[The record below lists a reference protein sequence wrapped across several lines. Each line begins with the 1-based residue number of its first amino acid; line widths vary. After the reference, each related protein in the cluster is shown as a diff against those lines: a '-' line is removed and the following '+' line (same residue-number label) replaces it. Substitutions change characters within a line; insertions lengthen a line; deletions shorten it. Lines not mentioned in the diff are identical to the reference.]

1 MAFERHRINRRV
13 IDDLKV
19 RSTMGMYFYIV
30 ITLVVLIVN
39 GFYERHPVFSAVF
52 MTTMIGVAV
61 FRILHFHLF
70 DRIGSMVGWKVNY
83 GIFFAS
89 VHATSLIWGLGFAY
103 CIVLP
108 GEETTKMLMLT
119 STAGLNAGGVVAFIP
134 ARFLSIAYNLTML
147 LPAIAAMSWFRIH
160 FTLVFL
166 FLLFAVY
173 MTIMALRGNR
183 EYWDALENEYQLRV
197 KTEEI
202 QKMSRVDNL
211 TGLYNRDYF
220 DEMFALQFKMAA
232 RSESPLSLVICD
244 IDHFK
249 PINDT
254 YGHLAGDAYLVKIA
268 EILAA
273 AFQRETD
280 FLARYGGEEFVVL
293 LPGQKSGDALD
304 LCENVRAAVEG
315 LVFRH
320 HSHRIQT
327 TMSFGIA
334 TCVPRMDDERDRL
347 LERADTALYR
357 AKNGGRNRI
366 VVYEE
371 ENGRMHQANISDG
384 L

>member
-1 MAFERHRINRRV
+1 MGFERHRINRRV
-13 IDDLKV
+13 IDDLKT

-30 ITLVVLIVN
+30 IILVVLVVD
-39 GFYERHPVFSAVF
+39 GFYERHPAFSAIF
-52 MTTMIGVAV
+52 ITAMIGVAV

-70 DRIGSMVGWKVNY
+70 DRIGSVVGWKVNY

-103 CIVLP
+103 CIVQP
-108 GEETTKMLMLT
+108 GEVATRMLMLT

-134 ARFLSIAYNLTML
+134 SRFLAIVYNLTML
-147 LPAIAAMSWFRIH
+147 FPAIAAMSWFRIH

-166 FLLFAVY
+166 LVLFAVY
-173 MTIMALRGNR
+173 MTLIALRGNR
-183 EYWDALENEYQLRV
+183 EYWDALETEYQLRV
-197 KTEEI
+197 KTEQI
-202 QKMSRVDNL
+202 QKLSRLDNL

-232 RSESPLSLVICD
+232 RSGSSLTLVICD
-244 IDHFK
+244 IDRFK

-273 AFQRETD
+273 VFQRETD
-280 FLARYGGEEFVVL
+280 FLARYGGEEFVAL
-293 LPGQKSGDALD
+293 LPGQKSGAAVD
-304 LCENVRAAVEG
+304 LCENARAGVAA
-315 LVFRH
+315 LVFPH

-371 ENGRMHQANISDG
+371 ENNRIHQANMSDG

>member
-13 IDDLKV
+13 IDDLKM
-19 RSTMGMYFYIV
+19 RSTMGMYFYIA
-30 ITLVVLIVN
+30 ITLLVLIVD
-39 GFYERHPVFSAVF
+39 GFYERHPVFSAIF
-52 MTTMIGVAV
+52 MTAMIGVAV

-70 DRIGSMVGWKVNY
+70 DRIGAMVGWKLNH

-89 VHATSLIWGLGFAY
+89 VYATALIWGLGFAY
-103 CIVLP
+103 CIVQP
-108 GEETTKMLMLT
+108 EEETTKMLMLT

-197 KTEEI
+197 KTEQI

-220 DEMFALQFKMAA
+220 DEMFAIQFKMAA
-232 RSESPLSLVICD
+232 RNGAPLALVICD

-268 EILAA
+268 EILSAS
-273 AFQRETD
+273 FQRETD
-280 FLARYGGEEFVVL
+280 FLARYGGEEFVAL
-293 LPGQKSGDALD
+293 LPGQESIDAIS
-304 LCENVRAAVEG
+304 LCENVRIGVES

>member
-13 IDDLKV
+13 IDDLKT

-30 ITLVVLIVN
+30 ITLLILIMN
-39 GFYERHPVFSAVF
+39 EFYQRHPTFSAIF
-52 MTTMIGVAV
+52 MTAMIGVAV

-70 DRIGSMVGWKVNY
+70 DRIESMVGWKLNY
-83 GIFFAS
+83 AIFFVS
-89 VHATSLIWGLGFAY
+89 VHATALIWGLSFAY
-103 CIVLP
+103 CVVLP
-108 GEETTKMLMLT
+108 GEEATKMLLLT

-147 LPAIAAMSWFRIH
+147 VPAIAALFWFRIH

-166 FLLFAVY
+166 FVLFAVY
-173 MTIMALRGNR
+173 MTIIALRGSR
-183 EYWDALENEYQLRV
+183 EYWDALENEHQLKV
-197 KTEEI
+197 KTEQI
-202 QKMSRVDNL
+202 QKMSRLDNL

-232 RSESPLSLVICD
+232 RGGSPLTLVICD

-249 PINDT
+249 PVNDT

-273 AFQRETD
+273 VFQRETD

-293 LPGQKSGDALD
+293 LPGQESGDAIG
-304 LCENVRAAVEG
+304 LCENVRAEVEA

-320 HSHRIQT
+320 HSHHIQT

-334 TCVPRMDDERDRL
+334 TCVPHLEDERDNL
-347 LERADTALYR
+347 LGNADIALYR

-371 ENGRMHQANISDG
+371 ENNRTHQANISDG